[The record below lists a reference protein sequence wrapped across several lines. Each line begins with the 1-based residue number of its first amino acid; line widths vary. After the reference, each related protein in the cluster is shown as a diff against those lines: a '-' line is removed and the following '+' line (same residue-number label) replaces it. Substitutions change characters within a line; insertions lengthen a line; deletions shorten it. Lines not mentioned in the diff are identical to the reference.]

1 MKVSSVSA
9 WSAHGLA
16 WIAGI
21 WLAFGP
27 VYQGVSTPAV
37 VQSESKSPASV
48 GEMATPASQVVVE
61 SETTRY
67 TSFLIEQNGL
77 WVMWL
82 LLVPVLLTG
91 IVVLAVRRADIS
103 QMRRFLLL
111 WGSTMLLLVLC
122 AVSILSIGVLYLPAA
137 LALVFT
143 AFTYPRGRSVA
154 LGAI

>member
-27 VYQGVSTPAV
+27 VYQGVSTPPV
-37 VQSESKSPASV
+37 VQSESMSPASV

-67 TSFLIEQNGL
+67 TSSLIEQNGL
-77 WVMWL
+77 WVLWL

-91 IVVLAVRRADIS
+91 IVLRAVWQNNARNA
-103 QMRRFLLL
+103 LL
-111 WGSTMLLLVLC
+111 WGVALVLLGLC
-122 AVSILSIGVLYLPAA
+122 VLAGYSIGVFYLPAA

-154 LGAI
+154 

>member
-1 MKVSSVSA
+1 MKVPSVSA

-21 WLAFGP
+21 WLVFRP

-37 VQSESKSPASV
+37 VQSESMSPASV

-77 WVMWL
+77 WVLWL

-91 IVVLAVRRADIS
+91 IVLRAVWQNNARNA
-103 QMRRFLLL
+103 LL
-111 WGSTMLLLVLC
+111 WGVALVLLGLC
-122 AVSILSIGVLYLPAA
+122 LLAGYSIGVFYLPAA

-143 AFTYPRGRSVA
+143 AFTYPRGRCVA

>member
-27 VYQGVSTPAV
+27 VYQGVSTPPV
-37 VQSESKSPASV
+37 VQSESMSQASV

-67 TSFLIEQNGL
+67 TSSLIEQNGL
-77 WVMWL
+77 WVLWL

-91 IVVLAVRRADIS
+91 IVLRAVWQNNARNA
-103 QMRRFLLL
+103 LL
-111 WGSTMLLLVLC
+111 WGVALVLLGLC
-122 AVSILSIGVLYLPAA
+122 VLAGYSIGVFYLPAA

-154 LGAI
+154 